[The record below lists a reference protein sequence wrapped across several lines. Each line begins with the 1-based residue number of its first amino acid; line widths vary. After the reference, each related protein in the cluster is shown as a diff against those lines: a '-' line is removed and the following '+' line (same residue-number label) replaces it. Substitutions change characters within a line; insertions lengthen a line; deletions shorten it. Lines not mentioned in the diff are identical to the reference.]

1 MHSIQFDLHKLGW
14 KAFEDLVSCILKE
27 TLGQTFQIF
36 SDGVDAGRD
45 GAFYGTLS
53 ETGLDGAVSGSFTI
67 QCKHTSK
74 KDTRFAKG
82 VITDELP
89 KIQRLVR
96 KGLADAYLLFTN
108 CSVSAETAAV
118 IEEDIRKTGV
128 KFAKIYGAEWINHS
142 ISLHPSLRRMVP
154 RIYGLGDL
162 SQVITHQAFQQAKS
176 VLDSIAPDLACFVP
190 TEAYRR
196 CAHALRDHGFVML
209 IGEPASGKTMIAN
222 LLALSAADEW
232 GLQTL
237 IFSSPEDLDRQWN
250 PDDPGQFFWVD
261 DAFGANHCDFNRV
274 QEWNQRLPKLK
285 AAIHKGARVIFT
297 SRSYIFRAAQ
307 NRLNTNKFELFKD
320 SRVTIEVEK
329 LSEPE
334 KAMILYNHLKL
345 GKQTKA
351 FRKAIKKFLPKAV
364 SAPKFLPEIAR
375 RFANPQFTKK
385 PIFSEAAVVDFFS
398 NPTGI
403 MADIISSLAPAERA
417 ALALV
422 FANGGELPIPLRL
435 ENLQT
440 NNVITSMQ
448 SNFGDVKAAL
458 MALDDSLIR
467 ISKTQGEHYW
477 TFRHPTIRDA
487 FATDV
492 SGNPELIEIYLSG
505 VTKERLIEEI
515 SCGEMGIEGIKL
527 VVPRSMFN
535 RVLDVLAPDGNR
547 VPISRPILSFLAS
560 RCSPEFLE
568 AFFDSDKTKA
578 NLLDLINS
586 ARRYDHSLTILGM
599 LNINGLLS
607 NEFRKKVLDKL
618 SILAEIHHSDCF
630 IDADFV
636 GVLLSQEENAARLS
650 VQKVGFYSNMNE
662 IIQDIE
668 DSWGTDDDIDEAFYD
683 VTRLLERFR
692 EENHELYGEDF
703 YDDDEWRKSE
713 QFIHEIEVKK
723 DKMKQKQSEAVEVD
737 YDELE
742 TEEAQSTNL
751 PLGRSIFDDVDE

>member
-1 MHSIQFDLHKLGW
+1 MRSIQFDLHKLGW

-27 TLGQTFQIF
+27 TLGQTLQVF
-36 SDGVDAGRD
+36 SDGVDGGRD
-45 GAFYGTLS
+45 GAFYGTW
-53 ETGLDGAVSGSFTI
+53 SGNGFGDDISSSFTI

-74 KDTRFAKG
+74 QDMNLSKG
-82 VITDELP
+82 VVSDELP
-89 KIQRLVR
+89 KIERLVS
-96 KGLADAYLLFTN
+96 KGLADVYLLFTN
-108 CSVSAETAAV
+108 YSVSAETAAV
-118 IEEDIRKTGV
+118 MEDNMRKAGA

-162 SQVITHQAFQQAKS
+162 SQIITNQAFRQAKS

-209 IGEPASGKTMIAN
+209 VGEPASGKTMIAN

-237 IFSSPEDLDRQWN
+237 ILSSPEDLDRQWN

-261 DAFGANHCDFNRV
+261 DAFGSNHCDFNRV

-307 NRLNTNKFELFKD
+307 SRLNTNKFELFKD

-329 LSEPE
+329 LSESE

-345 GKQTKA
+345 GKQDKV
-351 FRKAIKKFLPKAV
+351 FRRTIKNFLPAV
-364 SAPKFLPEIAR
+364 VSVPKFLPEIAR
-375 RFANPQFTKK
+375 RFANPQFTNKLV
-385 PIFSEAAVVDFFS
+385 PNEAGVVGFFS

-403 MADIISSLAPAERA
+403 MADIIGGLAPSERA

-422 FANGGELPIPLRL
+422 FANGGELLIPLRL
-435 ENLQT
+435 ENPQT
-440 NNVITSMQ
+440 TNIITSMQ
-448 SNFGDVKAAL
+448 SNLGDVKAAL
-458 MALDDSLIR
+458 SALDDSLIR
-467 ISKTQGEHYW
+467 ISKTQDEHYW
-477 TFRHPTIRDA
+477 KFRHPTIRDA

-515 SCGEMGIEGIKL
+515 SCGDMGIEGIKL
-527 VVPRSMFN
+527 VVPHSMFN
-535 RVLDVLAPDGNR
+535 RVLDIITPGGNR

-560 RCSPEFLE
+560 RCSPEFLGL
-568 AFFDSDKTKA
+568 FFNSDKTKA
-578 NLLDLINS
+578 NLLDSINS
-586 ARRYDHSLTILGM
+586 ARRYDHSLTILGI
-599 LNINGLLS
+599 LNVNGLLGD
-607 NEFRKKVLDKL
+607 ELRKKVLNKL
-618 SILAEIHHSDCF
+618 SLFAEISHSDCF

-636 GVLLSQEENAARLS
+636 GILLSPEENAIRLS
-650 VQKVGFYSNMNE
+650 DQKIAFYSNMQQ

-668 DSWGTDDDIDEAFYD
+668 DSWGTDDDVDEAFYD
-683 VTRLLERFR
+683 VIRLLERFR
-692 EENHELYGEDF
+692 DESNGL
-703 YDDDEWRKSE
+703 YDDEFFDEDEWKKSE
-713 QFIHEIEVKK
+713 QFIREIEVKK
-723 DKMKQKQSEAVEVD
+723 DKLKLRQSEAVD

-742 TEEAQSTNL
+742 TEEAPSTNF
-751 PLGRSIFDDVDE
+751 PSGRSIFDDVDE

>member
-1 MHSIQFDLHKLGW
+1 M
-14 KAFEDLVSCILKE
+14 KE
-27 TLGQTFQIF
+27 TFGQTFQVF
-36 SDGVDAGRD
+36 SDGVDGGRD
-45 GAFYGTLS
+45 GAFYGTWS
-53 ETGLDGAVSGSFTI
+53 GTGFGDDSSSSFTT
-67 QCKHTSK
+67 QCKHSSK
-74 KDTRFAKG
+74 QDMKLSKG
-82 VITDELP
+82 VISGELP
-89 KIQRLVR
+89 KIERLVR
-96 KGLADAYLLFTN
+96 KGLADVYLLFTN

-118 IEEDIRKTGV
+118 MEEEMRKAGA

-162 SQVITHQAFQQAKS
+162 SQIITNQAFRQAKS

-237 IFSSPEDLDRQWN
+237 ILSSPEDLDRQWN

-261 DAFGANHCDFNRV
+261 DAFGSNHCDFNRV

-297 SRSYIFRAAQ
+297 SRSYIFRTAQ
-307 NRLNTNKFELFKD
+307 NRLNANKFELFKD

-351 FRKAIKKFLPKAV
+351 FRRAIKNFLPTVV
-364 SAPKFLPEIAR
+364 SVPKFLPEIAR

-385 PIFSEAAVVDFFS
+385 PVLSEAAVVDFFS

-403 MADIISSLAPAERA
+403 MADIIGGLAPAERA

-435 ENLQT
+435 ENPQT
-440 NNVITSMQ
+440 TNIITSMQ

-458 MALDDSLIR
+458 STLDDSLIR
-467 ISKTQGEHYW
+467 ISKTQDEHYW

-515 SCGEMGIEGIKL
+515 SCGDMGIEGIKL

-535 RVLDVLAPDGNR
+535 RVLDIITPGDNR
-547 VPISRPILSFLAS
+547 LPISRPILSFLAS
-560 RCSPEFLE
+560 RCSPQFLGL
-568 AFFDSDKTKA
+568 FFNSDKTKA
-578 NLLDLINS
+578 DLLDLINS
-586 ARRYDHSLTILGM
+586 ARRYDHSLTILGK
-599 LNINGLLS
+599 LNVNGLLGD
-607 NEFRKKVLDKL
+607 ELRKKVLDKL
-618 SILAEIHHSDCF
+618 SFLAAISHSDCF

-636 GVLLSQEENAARLS
+636 GVLLSQEENDTRLS
-650 VQKVGFYSNMNE
+650 VQKVKFYTNMNE

-668 DSWGTDDDIDEAFYD
+668 DSWDTDDDVDEAFYD
-683 VTRLLERFR
+683 VTHLLERFR
-692 EENHELYGEDF
+692 DENNELCNEDF
-703 YDDDEWRKSE
+703 YDEDEWQKSE
-713 QFIHEIEVKK
+713 QFIREIEAKK
-723 DKMKQKQSEAVEVD
+723 DRLKQKQSEAVD

-742 TEEAQSTNL
+742 TEEALNINL

>member
-1 MHSIQFDLHKLGW
+1 MQSIQFDLHKLGW

-27 TLGQTFQIF
+27 TFGQTFQVF
-36 SDGVDAGRD
+36 SDGVDGGRD
-45 GAFYGTLS
+45 GAFYGTWS
-53 ETGLDGAVSGSFTI
+53 GTGFGDDISSSFTT
-67 QCKHTSK
+67 QCKHSSK
-74 KDTRFAKG
+74 QDMKLSKG
-82 VITDELP
+82 VVSDELP
-89 KIQRLVR
+89 KIERLVT
-96 KGLADAYLLFTN
+96 KGLADVYLLFTN

-118 IEEDIRKTGV
+118 MEEDMRKAGA
-128 KFAKIYGAEWINHS
+128 KFARIYGAEWINHS

-162 SQVITHQAFQQAKS
+162 SQIITNQAFRQAKS

-237 IFSSPEDLDRQWN
+237 ILSSPEDLDRQWN

-261 DAFGANHCDFNRV
+261 DAFGSNHCDFNRV

-297 SRSYIFRAAQ
+297 SRSYIFLAAQ

-329 LSEPE
+329 LSDPE

-351 FRKAIKKFLPKAV
+351 FRRAIKSFLPSVV
-364 SAPKFLPEIAR
+364 SVPKFLPEIAR
-375 RFANPQFTKK
+375 RFANPQFTNKLV
-385 PIFSEAAVVDFFS
+385 PNEVGVVDFFS

-403 MADIISSLAPAERA
+403 MVDIIGGLAPAERA

-435 ENLQT
+435 ENPQT
-440 NNVITSMQ
+440 TNIITSMQ
-448 SNFGDVKAAL
+448 SNLGDVKAAL
-458 MALDDSLIR
+458 SALDDSLIR
-467 ISKTQGEHYW
+467 ISKTQAEHYW
-477 TFRHPTIRDA
+477 KFRHPTIRDA

-492 SGNPELIEIYLSG
+492 SGNPELIDIYLSG

-515 SCGEMGIEGIKL
+515 SCGDMGIEGIKL
-527 VVPRSMFN
+527 VVPQSMFN
-535 RVLDVLAPDGNR
+535 SVLDIIDPSGNR
-547 VPISRPILSFLAS
+547 ASISKPILSFLAS
-560 RCSPEFLE
+560 RCSPEFLGLY
-568 AFFDSDKTKA
+568 FNNDKTKV
-578 NLLDLINS
+578 NLLDLINF
-586 ARRYDHSLTILGM
+586 ARRYDNSLTILGR
-599 LNINGLLS
+599 LNANGLLGD
-607 NEFRKKVLDKL
+607 ELRIKVLDRL
-618 SILAEIHHSDCF
+618 SVLAAVNHSDCF

-668 DSWGTDDDIDEAFYD
+668 DSWGTDDDVDETFYD

-692 EENHELYGEDF
+692 DENNELYCADF
-703 YDDDEWRKSE
+703 YDEDEWQRSE
-713 QFIHEIEVKK
+713 QFIRVIEAKK
-723 DKMKQKQSEAVEVD
+723 DRLKQKQSEAVD
-737 YDELE
+737 YEELE

-751 PLGRSIFDDVDE
+751 SSGRSIFDDVDE